1 MTYLFIALGFLFLG
15 FVFHMGSAVGLAF
28 EKIALTVI
36 SIFLAYAFYIVTIGF
51 DLVWIIWLIKSI

>member
-15 FVFHMGSAVGLAF
+15 FVFHIGSAGLAF

-51 DLVWIIWLIKSI
+51 DLVWIIWLIKNI